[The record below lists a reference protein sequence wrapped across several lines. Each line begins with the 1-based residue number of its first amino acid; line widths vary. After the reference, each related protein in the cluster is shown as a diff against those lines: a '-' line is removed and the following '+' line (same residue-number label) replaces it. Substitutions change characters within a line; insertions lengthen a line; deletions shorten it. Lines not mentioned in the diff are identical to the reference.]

1 MSGALQVF
9 AGRDR
14 ELALGN
20 LERMKSKGAIKDVTP
35 VLVDKYLKL
44 RKVHHR
50 VTPKMLVG
58 ASSSSQH
65 ETELKQS
72 FWIAPK
78 HMYPDLNS
86 RINAEF
92 FVPASS
98 LEDFPDQIERD
109 SVWVVDQALPRSSIG
124 PGVLEWSTRLKRS
137 TTAAYDDA
145 DPDEA
150 TSRQASEESRAGGEV
165 APAKRPRLD
174 VLQGSPAVETADND
188 KRSLLRQE
196 TCPDE
201 SEGSSVGERIAREC
215 AEHAK
220 NGRLFNSDVHVY
232 NTVESCVVQYLDY
245 IIPLR
250 ERFDQ
255 SSSSEQ
261 FVATLPDH
269 VSLFMKFV
277 TKCLLNSS
285 TLDGL
290 GQVTQHFQRLDGHV
304 QGLVPPVGLVLVR
317 MAAFNH
323 QSEDT
328 LELKDVPFAKRQVL
342 IESKLWCAFMH
353 KRFMTRLVKVRDA
366 VAVDHAGR

>member
-1 MSGALQVF
+1 M
-9 AGRDR
+9 R
-14 ELALGN
+14 
-20 LERMKSKGAIKDVTP
+20 TP
-35 VLVDKYLKL
+35 GLW
-44 RKVHHR
+44 
-50 VTPKMLVG
+50 G
-58 ASSSSQH
+58 
-65 ETELKQS
+65 
-72 FWIAPK
+72 
-78 HMYPDLNS
+78 
-86 RINAEF
+86 
-92 FVPASS
+92 
-98 LEDFPDQIERD
+98 
-109 SVWVVDQALPRSSIG
+109 
-124 PGVLEWSTRLKRS
+124 
-137 TTAAYDDA
+137 
-145 DPDEA
+145 
-150 TSRQASEESRAGGEV
+150 
-165 APAKRPRLD
+165 
-174 VLQGSPAVETADND
+174 
-188 KRSLLRQE
+188 
-196 TCPDE
+196 C
-201 SEGSSVGERIAREC
+201 C
-215 AEHAK
+215 
-220 NGRLFNSDVHVY
+220 
-232 NTVESCVVQYLDY
+232 DY

-353 KRFMTRLVKVRDA
+353 KRFMTRLVKVRDS
-366 VAVDHAGR
+366 VAVDHAGRLRIVRELAGQAETAGADLSAEKHELEVARTLLGDLSFECKVLYLLGNVEHFKILTRWLLVSPSVRFHPLACTSASFVGMEAASSRSLQNL